1 MADTIIVTPNVEPV
15 ESNDGSTVSIGW
27 RCLARRGM
35 LFSEVEGFE
44 TLRIPPGGSTSA
56 RPHHYSEEV
65 WFVVSGLATG
75 DADGEQLTLTA
86 GDALLVPLGCT
97 SSLRNSGEDDL
108 ELITLEFLPGEVADR
123 LPPRAPQL
131 LERA

>member
-1 MADTIIVTPNVEPV
+1 MADTIIVTPNLEPV
-15 ESNDGSTVSIGW
+15 ESTNGSTVPVGW

-35 LFSEVEGFE
+35 LFSEIEGFE

-65 WFVVSGLATG
+65 WFVVSGAAAG
-75 DADGEQLTLTA
+75 EADGEELTLTE
-86 GDALLVPLGCT
+86 GDALLVPLGSTC
-97 SSLRNSGEDDL
+97 SLRNIGEADL

-131 LERA
+131 LERT